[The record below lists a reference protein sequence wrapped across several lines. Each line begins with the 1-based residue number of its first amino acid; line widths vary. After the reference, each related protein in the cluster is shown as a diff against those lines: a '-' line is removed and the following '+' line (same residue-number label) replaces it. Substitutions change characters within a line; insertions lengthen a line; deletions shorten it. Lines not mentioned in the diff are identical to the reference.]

1 MLSLSKWVGRY
12 WLHWRHVVSR
22 PKCRKFGRCQARIT
36 LSTHDHAIFLPGSL
50 NGRGV
55 DGSRWASR
63 TSTPLAC
70 ALRRARRVRLPCTP
84 ASTTKVLPKKSHGHS
99 DRGEFSNRNHLAAG
113 HQTIEAFCRLFLHPG
128 KKVFIP
134 IQGECPENSA
144 AADDCRGMYWYRA
157 EPEDTRSS

>member
-1 MLSLSKWVGRY
+1 MGRY

-22 PKCRKFGRCQARIT
+22 SKRRKFGRCQARIT
-36 LSTHDHAIFLPGSL
+36 LSTHDHAIFLPGSQ

-84 ASTTKVLPKKSHGHS
+84 ASSSQVRRMKYPGCL
-99 DRGEFSNRNHLAAG
+99 DRGEFSNRSHLAAG

-134 IQGECPENSA
+134 IQGQCPENSA
-144 AADDCRGMYWYRA
+144 AADNCRGTCWYRA